1 MNILGF
7 LEGPLESLLVFLND
21 QGKLTIGWAIVVLT
35 VIVRVILLPLFVS
48 QYRSARNMQQVAPL
62 MQAVKK
68 KYANDKRKQQE
79 EMMRIFQEHRVNPF
93 GSCLPIVF
101 QVPVFIA
108 LYYVLKDFSGNHPG
122 ITERSFM
129 GIIPDVAEQ
138 FRDMGWGALLLATVY
153 GLSQLLATEV
163 SFATSP
169 QTSELQRKIFRF
181 IPIPIVAGLF
191 LYPEVPVG
199 LVLYWL
205 TTNLWTG
212 AQQVVLKR
220 SLGPLK
226 TIDPTE
232 HGFQAH
238 EVPDPSAKPKG
249 FRAQIA
255 EARADAAQQAKQKS
269 AERPKDPAA
278 KPKPTSKPKP
288 GGSGKSGQ
296 KRRPPKKR

>member
-108 LYYVLKDFSGNHPG
+108 LYYVLRDFAKDHPG

-138 FRDMGWGALLLATVY
+138 FRDMGWGALVLATVY

-191 LYPEVPVG
+191 LYPQVPVG

-238 EVPDPSAKPKG
+238 EVPDPSVKPKG

-255 EARADAAQQAKQKS
+255 EARADAAQQAKQKA

>member
-7 LEGPLESLLVFLND
+7 LERPLEKLLVFLND
-21 QGKLTIGWAIVVLT
+21 QGHLTIGWAIVILT
-35 VIVRVILLPLFVS
+35 VIVRLILLPLFVS

-62 MQAVKK
+62 MQAVKR

-79 EMMRIFQEHRVNPF
+79 EMMKIFQEHRVNPF

-101 QVPVFIA
+101 QVPVFIS
-108 LYYVLKDFSGNHPG
+108 LYYVLRDFAKSHPD
-122 ITERSFM
+122 IAERSFM
-129 GIIPDVAEQ
+129 GVIPDVAQQ
-138 FRDMGWGALLLATVY
+138 FRDMGWGALVLAAVY

-169 QTSELQRKIFRF
+169 QTSEFQRKIFRF

-191 LYPEVPVG
+191 LYPNVPAG

-220 SLGPLK
+220 RLGPLK
-226 TIDPTE
+226 ALDPAD
-232 HGFQAH
+232 HGYEGHTA
-238 EVPDPSAKPKG
+238 DDAGAKPKG
-249 FRAQIA
+249 FRAQMA
-255 EARADAAQQAKQKS
+255 QAREDAARQAK
-269 AERPKDPAA
+269 EREAA
-278 KPKPTSKPKP
+278 KQESGTPKPKPKPKSG
-288 GGSGKSGQ
+288 GGSSSGQ

>member
-7 LEGPLESLLVFLND
+7 LEGPLESLLVFLNE

-138 FRDMGWGALLLATVY
+138 FRDMGWGALVLATVY

>member
-138 FRDMGWGALLLATVY
+138 FRDMGWGALVLATVY

-191 LYPEVPVG
+191 LYPQVPVG

-269 AERPKDPAA
+269 AERPKEPAA